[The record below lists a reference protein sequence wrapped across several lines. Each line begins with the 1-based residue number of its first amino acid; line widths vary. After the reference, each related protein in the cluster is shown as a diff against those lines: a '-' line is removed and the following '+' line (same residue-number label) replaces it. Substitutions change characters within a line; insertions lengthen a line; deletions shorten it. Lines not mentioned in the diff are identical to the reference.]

1 MEILR
6 QTNIDFM
13 KYRKFW
19 VVISLAL
26 VAVGIFSIF
35 VHGKLN
41 VGIDF
46 AGGTQV
52 NLKFQQRP
60 EVDRLRSLVVGA
72 GFDEAVIQ
80 RFGDEGENE
89 VIVKTRLVG
98 EAEEGA
104 RDPIITAL
112 EREFNPGAQ
121 GDFDL
126 NRVGVERVEQALVA
140 ADPDGM
146 AAQGET
152 AMAAHYR
159 QGAEA
164 ILDQRRDQGIFASWE
179 EIGALSGVSPA
190 AVQALR
196 QGGYLGQFTVIGV
209 ENVGP
214 QIGQELRRQ
223 GFLAVTLSLLGML
236 GYIWIRFELRF
247 GVGALMAVLHDVI
260 VTLGFF
266 ALAGFEFN
274 LTTIAAFL
282 TLIGYSVNDS
292 VVIFDRIRENMRKH
306 RRQPLVDTMNRSI
319 NQTLSRTLLTGG
331 STLLAVGALYFL
343 GGDVL
348 KGFAF
353 IMVVGV
359 LVGTYSSIYVASP
372 FALLWEQLFAGKTR
386 GRQPAAGPA
395 ESPAAQPPAAADES
409 RRQPARHA

>member
-6 QTNIDFM
+6 ETNIDFM

-46 AGGTQV
+46 AGGTQI
-52 NLKFQQRP
+52 NFKFQGPP
-60 EVDRLRSLVVGA
+60 EIDRLRSIVGGA

-80 RFGDEGENE
+80 RFGDEDQNE
-89 VIVKTRLVG
+89 VIVKTRLIG
-98 EAEEGA
+98 EVEEGT
-104 RDPIITAL
+104 RDPIVAAL
-112 EREFNPGAQ
+112 ERELNPDAQ

-126 NRVGVERVEQALVA
+126 NRVGVERIEQALVA
-140 ADPDGM
+140 ADPDGRV
-146 AAQGET
+146 AQGEVEMG
-152 AMAAHYR
+152 ARY
-159 QGAEA
+159 QEVAEA
-164 ILDQRRDQGIFASWE
+164 ILEKRRDQGIFTSWE
-179 EIGALSGVSPA
+179 EIGAIPAVSPQA
-190 AVQALR
+190 FQAL
-196 QGGYLGQFTVIGV
+196 QQEGYLGQFAILGV

-214 QIGQELRRQ
+214 QIGGELRRQ
-223 GFLAVTLSLLGML
+223 GFLAVALSLLGMI

-247 GVGALMAVLHDVI
+247 GVGAVMAVLHDI
-260 VTLGFF
+260 TVTLGFF

-292 VVIFDRIRENMRKH
+292 VVIFDRIRENMRKN
-306 RRQPLVDTMNRSI
+306 RRKPLVDTMNESI

-343 GGDVL
+343 GGEVL

-372 FALLWEQLFAGKTR
+372 FALLWQQLLESR
-386 GRQPAAGPA
+386 GRRPSGRAERPAV
-395 ESPAAQPPAAADES
+395 EPPAAAAGES
-409 RRQPARHA
+409 RRPARRA